1 MSDFTGY
8 KEKVM
13 SNSASIRPLISHSVG
28 IIADDLTGANDSG
41 SQFSAKGLSAVVL
54 FDSGLAEAKDLS
66 RVDVVA
72 IDTDSRA
79 LSAGRAYEK
88 SRRAAEWLYTA
99 GIRHIYKKIDS
110 SLRGNWGAE
119 VDAVMDVF
127 RPDFA
132 VIAPAFPRMGRT
144 TRNGIHQIDGI
155 PVDRTEMSRD
165 PKTPVTESD
174 LLRILSAQSRRR
186 AHLVSEQELDRLRER
201 GLEWKRRGVELL
213 VFDADRDEHLGK
225 IARSV
230 AQSGFRVLWVGS
242 AGLAGWLPEALSLT
256 GKSSLSATGQRAPQ
270 RRADRVLVVAGSLSS
285 VTKRQIVRLV
295 ETSEVQP
302 LVLDVSAI
310 LDPAEWKAR
319 RDTFVEE
326 ANRAFA
332 SGKDVAITLNSGKR
346 RLKGLEGWAHRD
358 AAFRIV
364 DRLGELTSRL
374 VALHPRLGLV
384 LTGGDTAR
392 AVCRHLDIGGIRLL
406 EEMAPGI
413 PLGQLVGP
421 HPLYTVTKA
430 GAFGEE
436 DALVKAVNKL
446 KGSEME

>member
-1 MSDFTGY
+1 
-8 KEKVM
+8 M
-13 SNSASIRPLISHSVG
+13 SNPAPNRSLITHSVG

-41 SQFSAKGLSAVVL
+41 SQFSAKGLSAAVL
-54 FDSGLAEAKDLS
+54 FDSGLTEAKDLS

-88 SRRAAEWLYTA
+88 SRRAAEWLYAA
-99 GIRHIYKKIDS
+99 GTRHIYKKIDS

-186 AHLVSEQELDRLRER
+186 AHLVSEQELDRLREK
-201 GLEWKRRGVELL
+201 GSEWKRRGVELL
-213 VFDADRDEHLGK
+213 VFDAERDEHLGK

-256 GKSSLSATGQRAPQ
+256 GKSSISATGQRAPQ
-270 RRADRVLVVAGSLSS
+270 RRADRVLVVAGSQSS
-285 VTKRQIVRLV
+285 VTKRQILRLV
-295 ETSEVQP
+295 ETNAVQP

-319 RDTFVEE
+319 RDGFVEE
-326 ANRAFA
+326 ANKAFA
-332 SGKDVAITLNSGKR
+332 SGKDVVITLNSEKR
-346 RLKGLEGWAHRD
+346 RLNHEGWAHRD
-358 AAFRIV
+358 AALRIV

-374 VALHPRLGLV
+374 VAFHPRLGLV

-392 AVCRHLDIGGIRLL
+392 AVCRHLGIGGIRLL
-406 EEMAPGI
+406 EETAPGI
-413 PLGQLVGP
+413 PLGQLAGP
-421 HPLYTVTKA
+421 HPLYAVTKA